1 MGMEKA
7 GPGTR
12 DPGPGKAGD
21 ISAVAVAVPG
31 SPVPGPRSRDP
42 DIAAYL
48 KSHEDK
54 PLLRFITCGSV
65 DDGKST
71 LIGRLLYESKR
82 LFDDQ
87 LAALEADSRR
97 HGTQGERID
106 YALLLDG
113 LAAEREQGITIDV
126 AYRYFDTDRRK
137 YIVADCPGHEQY
149 TRNMATGAS
158 TADLAVV
165 LVDARKGLLQQ
176 TRRHSYIISLLGI
189 GQVVLAV
196 NKMDL
201 VDYGQDVFERIAGEY
216 RALAAQLGIA
226 NVQAIPLSAL
236 EGQNLSARSALMP
249 WYAGPSLLEHLDTV
263 AITGHDADS
272 GLRLPV
278 QWVNRPN
285 QDFRGFAG
293 TIAAGRV
300 SAGDA
305 VVVLPSARRSTVRQV
320 LGPDGPL
327 DAAAAGQA
335 VTLTLA
341 DEIDVSRGD
350 VIAAAGDP
358 PEVADQFAAH
368 VLWMD
373 DAALL
378 PGRPYWLQIGSR
390 TVAASVS
397 EIKHRIDVNTQ
408 DKLAAKRL
416 ELNEVGYCNLS
427 LDEPIAFEPYVRNRA
442 LGGFILID
450 RQSNATVAA
459 GTLDFALRRAGN
471 VHWQHLDVDKAARAR
486 IKGQT
491 PKVLW
496 FTGLSGAGKS
506 TIANQVEKR
515 LHARGCH
522 TFLLDGDNVRHGLN
536 RDLGFTD
543 EDRVENIRR
552 VAEVARLMVDAGL
565 IVLVSFISP
574 FRAERQMARERF
586 ADGEFI
592 EIFVDVPLDVAESRD
607 VKGLYRKARAG
618 QIPNF
623 TGIDSPYEAPEAPEL
638 HLYADGEA
646 LDAMADQVVRLAL
659 R

>member
-1 MGMEKA
+1 MN
-7 GPGTR
+7 T
-12 DPGPGKAGD
+12 AGD
-21 ISAVAVAVPG
+21 IAT
-31 SPVPGPRSRDP
+31 
-42 DIAAYL
+42 YL
-48 KSHEDK
+48 KQHEAK

-71 LIGRLLYESKR
+71 LIGRLLYDSKR

-87 LAALEADSRR
+87 LAALEKDSRR

-126 AYRYFDTDRRK
+126 AYRYFDTDKRK
-137 YIVADCPGHEQY
+137 FIVADCPGHEQY

-165 LVDARKGLLQQ
+165 LVDARKGLLTQ
-176 TRRHSYIISLLGI
+176 THRHSYIVSLLGI
-189 GQVVLAV
+189 RHVVLAV

-201 VDYGQDVFERIAGEY
+201 VDFDEAVFARIATDY
-216 RALAAQLGIA
+216 RALARRLGIPE
-226 NVQAIPLSAL
+226 VTCIPLSAL
-236 EGQNLSARSALMP
+236 EGDNLSSRSTRTP
-249 WYAGPSLLEHLDTV
+249 WYNGPALLEHLEQV
-263 AITGHDADS
+263 QVDAQEGGGS
-272 GLRLPV
+272 LRLPV
-278 QWVNRPN
+278 QWVNRPHQN
-285 QDFRGFAG
+285 FRGYAG
-293 TIAAGRV
+293 TLAAGEV
-300 SAGDA
+300 KPGDE
-305 VVVLPSARRSTVRQV
+305 VIVLPSARRSRVSRV
-320 LGPDGPL
+320 L
-327 DAAAAGQA
+327 DAEGDVASAAAGQA

-341 DEIDVSRGD
+341 DEIDISRGD

-368 VLWMD
+368 LLWMS
-373 DAALL
+373 DAPLL
-378 PGRPYWLQIGSR
+378 PGRPYWLKIGAR
-390 TVAASVS
+390 TVSATVT

-408 DKLAAKRL
+408 EHLAAKRL

-427 LDEPIAFEPYVRNRA
+427 LDEPIPFEAYARNRT

-450 RQSNATVAA
+450 RYDNGTAAA

-471 VHWQHLDVDKAARAR
+471 VHWQHVDVDKAARAR
-486 IKGQT
+486 QKGQV

-506 TIANQVEKR
+506 TIANLVDKR
-515 LHARGCH
+515 LHALGYH
-522 TFLLDGDNVRHGLN
+522 SFLLDGDNVRHGLN

-552 VAEVARLMVDAGL
+552 VAEVAKLMTDAGL

-574 FRAERQMARERF
+574 FRAERRMARARF
-586 ADGEFI
+586 DAGEFV
-592 EIFVDVPLDVAESRD
+592 EVFVDVPLAVAEARD

-618 QIPNF
+618 LIPNF
-623 TGIDSPYEAPEAPEL
+623 TGIDSPYEAPEHPEL
-638 HLYADGEA
+638 HLDAGAGDPE
-646 LDAMADQVVRLAL
+646 AMALLVLAHL
-659 R
+659 GLD